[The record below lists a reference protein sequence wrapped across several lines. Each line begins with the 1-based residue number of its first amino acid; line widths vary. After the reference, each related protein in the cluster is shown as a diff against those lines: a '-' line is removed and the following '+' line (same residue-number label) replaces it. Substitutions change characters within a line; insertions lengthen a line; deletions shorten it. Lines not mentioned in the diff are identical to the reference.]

1 MASHQ
6 SEPIHYYI
14 QYTHT
19 NTMIPNQN
27 QLMRIA
33 GVVGIGL
40 SLLVILQENGI
51 I

>member
-1 MASHQ
+1 
-6 SEPIHYYI
+6 
-14 QYTHT
+14 
-19 NTMIPNQN
+19 MIPNQD

-33 GVVGIGL
+33 GVAGIGL